1 MQNLLYYLLQIYF
14 ITPSNSKYFDLK
26 IQIEKII
33 LLRLHTHSYHLNY
46 LSNNVNISSIVKQYF
61 NNISM
66 SIITCIMK
74 SHHSILLQ

>member
-1 MQNLLYYLLQIYF
+1 MQKLLYYLLQIFF

-26 IQIEKII
+26 NLNIKKII

-46 LSNNVNISSIVKQYF
+46 LSNTVNISSIIKQYF

-74 SHHSILLQ
+74 S